1 METTVAG
8 VNFKNADGSSR
19 TSIIERMSNNDEIY
33 LERDPENKYDSNAV
47 KVCVLMDGEKKQIG
61 FLERRIAAEVSHRML
76 MGESFPVS
84 IIRRGYYTNG
94 RYRSIFCRIDIE
106 NVVYYE
112 YLEDYRQYLSLYKK
126 IDDLD
131 IQSVFRDALKTI
143 RIETVKDLA
152 KCDKKEIYKLRVVKN
167 CGIDEIEIALRS
179 LRFNFGEPL
188 EKLEEHYHLFIKGL
202 NIVHEF
208 VDEEYVYMYLANQSF
223 QSSDG
228 SLINVENNRMHIGG
242 EHAGNISVLQCTHTN
257 AVLALTNDDSDKK
270 NKRKINVQF
279 VGDKLQL
286 VDPVDGK
293 VYYHN
298 VN

>member
-19 TSIIERMSNNDEIY
+19 TSIIERMSKNDEIC
-33 LERDPENKYDSNAV
+33 LERDPDNKYDSNAV

-61 FLERRIAAEVSHRML
+61 FLERRIAAEVSRRML

-84 IIRRGYYTNG
+84 IIRKGYYTNG
-94 RYRSIFCRIDIE
+94 RYRSIFCRIEIE
-106 NVVYYE
+106 KVVYYE
-112 YLEDYRQYLSLYKK
+112 YLEDYRQYLSLYKT

-131 IQSVFRDALKTI
+131 IQSVFRDALKSI
-143 RIETVKDLA
+143 HIETVKDLV
-152 KCDKKEIYKLRVVKN
+152 KCDKEEISKHKVIKN
-167 CGIDEIEIALRS
+167 YGIDEIEIALDC
-179 LRFNFGEPL
+179 LRFDFGDPL
-188 EKLEEHYHLFIKGL
+188 EKLEENYHLFMKGL

-223 QSSDG
+223 LSNDG

-242 EHAGNISVLQCTHTN
+242 EYAGNISVFQCSHTS
-257 AVLALTNDDSDKK
+257 AVLALTNDDSDKQT
-270 NKRKINVQF
+270 KRKINVQF

-298 VN
+298 DN